1 MLQSPKNRYTV
12 IIVEDDPMVRRINEG
27 FLEKVPDYEHIGS
40 YGSIKHA
47 KEVILQKAPDL
58 LLLDIFFPNEQGVE
72 LLKWLREN
80 HIGTDVIFITADNS
94 AHTIEEAKRYG
105 AFDYLLK
112 PFRFERLEEAL
123 IKYRQMREKLDA
135 TSTFN
140 QKDVDHI
147 MDADE
152 TVVIQKKEVSE
163 PITSDH
169 ELLSQNKHMNKTY
182 QLIYN
187 YLHDNPQDFFTAKNI
202 GQRLGISRIT
212 ARRYLDKME
221 QEDIVY
227 VEPNYG
233 SIGRP
238 QNHYRLKGDI
248 GNDN

>member
-1 MLQSPKNRYTV
+1 MLQSQKNKYTV

-27 FLEKVPDYEHIGS
+27 FLEKVSDYKHIGS

-47 KEVILQKAPDL
+47 KDVILEKAPDL

-94 AHTIEEAKRYG
+94 AQTIEEAKRYG

-112 PFRFERLEEAL
+112 PFRYERLEEAL

-135 TSTFN
+135 ATTFN

-147 MDADE
+147 MDAEDA
-152 TVVIQKKEVSE
+152 VIVQKQEEVE
-163 PITSDH
+163 VTSDH
-169 ELLSQNKHMNKTY
+169 ELLTQHKHMNKTY
-182 QLIYN
+182 QLIFN
-187 YLHDNPQDFFTAKNI
+187 YLHDNPKDFFTAKNI

-221 QEDIVY
+221 QEDIVF

-238 QNHYRLKGDI
+238 QNHYRLKGDN